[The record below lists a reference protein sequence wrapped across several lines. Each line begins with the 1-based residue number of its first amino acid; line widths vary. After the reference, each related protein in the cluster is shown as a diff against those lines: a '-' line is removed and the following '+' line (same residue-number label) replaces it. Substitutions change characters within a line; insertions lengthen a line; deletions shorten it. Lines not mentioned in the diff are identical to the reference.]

1 MDEVLRE
8 QEYLKAKGKKKR
20 FDEMA
25 FENQKQ
31 SQTSGEGK
39 QDRKLFPMSE
49 KYEFKSAVHSLC
61 RKKVLERRSWKKS
74 NTARICIENLCPK
87 S

>member
-8 QEYLKAKGKKKR
+8 QEYLKAKKKKKR

-31 SQTSGEGK
+31 SQTSGE
-39 QDRKLFPMSE
+39 
-49 KYEFKSAVHSLC
+49 
-61 RKKVLERRSWKKS
+61 
-74 NTARICIENLCPK
+74 
-87 S
+87 